1 MLIPI
6 QETAQGSADSLS
18 TWQHKAQR
26 GKINGVT
33 MIGRR
38 YYTFTEPE
46 DLEYLSV
53 AEYASL
59 VGRTPAAIRRRIG
72 RNGIPGAIYC
82 GTQWVIPRDAEYVD
96 RRGRWERP
104 QPEEEDSRPAVRT
117 PIISNLNVLFRG
129 NR

>member
-6 QETAQGSADSLS
+6 QEVAQDSADSLS
-18 TWQHKAQR
+18 TWQHKAQQ

-38 YYTFTEPE
+38 YYAFTEPE

-53 AEYASL
+53 AEYALL

-82 GTQWVIPRDAEYVD
+82 GTQWVIPRGAEYVD

-104 QPEEEDSRPAVRT
+104 QPEEEDSRLAVRT
-117 PIISNLNVLFRG
+117 PIISNLNLLFRG

>member
-6 QETAQGSADSLS
+6 QEMARGSADSLS
-18 TWQHKAQR
+18 TWQHKAQQ

-38 YYTFTEPE
+38 YYAFTEPE

-53 AEYASL
+53 VEYASL
-59 VGRTPAAIRRRIG
+59 VGRTPAAIRRMIG

-82 GTQWVIPRDAEYVD
+82 GSQWVIPRDAEYVD

-104 QPEEEDSRPAVRT
+104 QPEEEDNRPAVRT
-117 PIISNLNVLFRG
+117 PTISNLNTLFRG